1 MTSCRRKRSIM
12 RRVAVTGLGL
22 IAPNGNSA
30 PLSWNN
36 TTEGVSGIGPIRSF
50 DASNFPVRIAGEI
63 KDFDVTDY
71 ISAKDSKKMDPFIH
85 YGLAASIE
93 AINDSGID
101 ITEENAHRIGTIIG
115 SGIGGLPGIE
125 KGYESFLEG
134 GPKRISPFF
143 VPRNIINMVAG
154 HLSIKYGITGVNYAI
169 VSACSTGAHCIGQA
183 ARTIERGEQDVIIAG
198 GAEFSTCPM
207 GIGGFASAKA
217 LSTRNQDPKAASRPW
232 DADRDGFVL
241 SDGAGILLLEELE
254 QAKKRGA
261 KIYAEIVGFG
271 MNSDAYHMTAPSP
284 SGKGAAACMKMAL
297 EDAKVNTG
305 DVNYINAHGTSTPA
319 GDKAETDAVKALF
332 GEHSKNI
339 AISSTKSMVGHMLGA
354 AGGAEA
360 VFTVM
365 AIDDQI
371 APPTINYS
379 TPDPDCDLDYVPN
392 SARDMSINIGIT
404 NSFGF
409 GGTNGT
415 LVFSRLRD

>member
-1 MTSCRRKRSIM
+1 M

-22 IAPNGNSA
+22 VAPNGNTA
-30 PLSWNN
+30 PSSWKN
-36 TTEGVSGIGPIRSF
+36 TIAGVSGIGPIESF
-50 DASNFPVRIAGEI
+50 DASDFPVQIAGEI
-63 KDFDVTDY
+63 SDFDVTDY

-85 YGLAASIE
+85 YGLAASIQ
-93 AINDSGID
+93 AIDDAGVEIN
-101 ITEENAHRIGTIIG
+101 EENAHRFGTIIG

-125 KGYESFLEG
+125 KGYESFLNG

-217 LSTRNQDPKAASRPW
+217 LSTRNDDPKAASRPW

-241 SDGAGILLLEELE
+241 SDGAGVLLLEEME
-254 QAKKRGA
+254 IAKKRGA
-261 KIYAEIVGFG
+261 KIYAEITGFG

-297 EDAKVNTG
+297 EDAKVNKE
-305 DVNYINAHGTSTPA
+305 DVQYINAHGTSTPA

-332 GEHSKNI
+332 GDHSKKL
-339 AISSTKSMVGHMLGA
+339 AMSSTKSMVGHMLGA

-360 VFTVM
+360 VYTVM
-365 AIDDQI
+365 AVRDQI
-371 APPTINYS
+371 APPTINYT
-379 TPDPDCDLDYVPN
+379 TPDAECDLDYVPN
-392 SARDMSINIGIT
+392 IARDLKIDVGIT

-415 LVFSRLRD
+415 LVFSRFKD

>member
-1 MTSCRRKRSIM
+1 M
-12 RRVAVTGLGL
+12 RRVVVTGLGL
-22 IAPNGNSA
+22 IAPNGNTA
-30 PLSWNN
+30 PKSWEN
-36 TTEGVSGIGPIRSF
+36 TIAGVSGIGPIESF
-50 DASNFPVRIAGEI
+50 DASDFPVRIAGEI
-63 KDFDVTDY
+63 SNFDVTDY

-85 YGLAASIE
+85 YGLAASIQ
-93 AINDSGID
+93 AIDDSGVEIN
-101 ITEENAHRIGTIIG
+101 EENAHRFGTIIG

-125 KGYESFLEG
+125 KGYESFLNG
-134 GPKRISPFF
+134 GAKRISPFF

-217 LSTRNQDPKAASRPW
+217 LSTRNDDPEAASRPW
-232 DADRDGFVL
+232 DAERDGFVL
-241 SDGAGILLLEELE
+241 SDGAGVLLLEEMDI
-254 QAKKRGA
+254 AKKRGA
-261 KIYAEIVGFG
+261 KIYAEITGFG

-297 EDAKVNTG
+297 EDAKVNREE
-305 DVNYINAHGTSTPA
+305 VQYINAHGTSTPA

-332 GEHSKNI
+332 GDHSKKL
-339 AISSTKSMVGHMLGA
+339 AMSSTKSMVGHMLGA

-365 AIDDQI
+365 AVRDQV
-371 APPTINYS
+371 APPTINYT
-379 TPDPDCDLDYVPN
+379 TPDPECDLDYVPN
-392 SARDMSINIGIT
+392 TARDLKIDVGIT

-415 LVFSRLRD
+415 LVFSRFKD

>member
-1 MTSCRRKRSIM
+1 M

-22 IAPNGNSA
+22 IAPNGNTA
-30 PLSWNN
+30 PKSWEN
-36 TTEGVSGIGPIRSF
+36 TIAGVSGIGPIESF
-50 DASNFPVRIAGEI
+50 DASDFPVRIAGEI
-63 KDFDVTDY
+63 SNFDVTDY

-85 YGLAASIE
+85 YGLAASIQ
-93 AINDSGID
+93 AIDDSGVEIN
-101 ITEENAHRIGTIIG
+101 EENAHRFGTIIG

-125 KGYESFLEG
+125 KGYESFLNG
-134 GPKRISPFF
+134 GAKRISPFF

-217 LSTRNQDPKAASRPW
+217 LSTRNDDPEAASRPW
-232 DADRDGFVL
+232 DAERDGFVL
-241 SDGAGILLLEELE
+241 SDGAGVLLLEEMDI
-254 QAKKRGA
+254 AKKRGA
-261 KIYAEIVGFG
+261 KIYAEITGFG

-297 EDAKVNTG
+297 EDAKVNREE
-305 DVNYINAHGTSTPA
+305 VQYINAHGTSTPA

-332 GEHSKNI
+332 GDHSKKL
-339 AISSTKSMVGHMLGA
+339 AMSSTKSMVGHMLGA

-365 AIDDQI
+365 AVRDQV
-371 APPTINYS
+371 APPTINYT
-379 TPDPDCDLDYVPN
+379 TPDPECDLDYVPN
-392 SARDMSINIGIT
+392 TARDLKIDVGIT

-415 LVFSRLRD
+415 LVFSRFKD

>member
-1 MTSCRRKRSIM
+1 M

-22 IAPNGNSA
+22 VAPNGNTA
-30 PLSWNN
+30 PKSWEN
-36 TTEGVSGIGPIRSF
+36 TKAGISGIGPIKSF
-50 DASNFPVRIAGEI
+50 DASDFPVRIAGEI
-63 KDFDVTDY
+63 SDFDVTDY

-85 YGLAASIE
+85 YGLAASIQ
-93 AINDSGID
+93 AIEDSGV
-101 ITEENAHRIGTIIG
+101 EVSEQNAHRFGTIIG

-125 KGYESFLEG
+125 KGYESFLNG
-134 GPKRISPFF
+134 GAKRISPFF

-217 LSTRNQDPKAASRPW
+217 LSTRNDAPESASRPW
-232 DADRDGFVL
+232 DAERDGFVL
-241 SDGAGILLLEELE
+241 SDGAGVLLLEEMDI
-254 QAKKRGA
+254 AKKRGA
-261 KIYAEIVGFG
+261 KIYAEITGFG

-297 EDAKVNTG
+297 EDAKVNKEE
-305 DVNYINAHGTSTPA
+305 VQYINAHGTSTPA

-332 GEHSKNI
+332 GDHSKKL
-339 AISSTKSMVGHMLGA
+339 AMSSTKSMVGHMLGA

-365 AIDDQI
+365 AVKDQI
-371 APPTINYS
+371 APPTINYT
-379 TPDPDCDLDYVPN
+379 TPDPECDLDYVPN
-392 SARDMSINIGIT
+392 TARDLKIDVGIT

-415 LVFSRLRD
+415 LVFSRFKD